1 MTLWKV
7 ALKFAST
14 LVRRPPLSTAIVA
27 KRKAVPARPTRLPGR
42 NGYSSST
49 VAASTERKI
58 RRFVWALSTRLVLG
72 LRVNRLRKL
81 K

>member
-1 MTLWKV
+1 M
-7 ALKFAST
+7 
-14 LVRRPPLSTAIVA
+14 A